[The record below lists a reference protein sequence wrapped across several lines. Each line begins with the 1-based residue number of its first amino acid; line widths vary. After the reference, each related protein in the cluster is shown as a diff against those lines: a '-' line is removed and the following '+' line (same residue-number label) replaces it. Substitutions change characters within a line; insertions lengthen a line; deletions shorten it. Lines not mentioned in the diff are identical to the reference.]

1 MELTEKVNYVSP
13 KDNVQ
18 LTIFSMLIIFG
29 SRIGGETVL
38 EYEQEIEHF
47 SDGGINYKVTITTM
61 ADEANPKKTNRY
73 CMDHYE
79 GGSGM
84 GPCYRIQKYDK
95 HTNTY
100 RML

>member
-1 MELTEKVNYVSP
+1 MDQVNYVSP

-38 EYEQEIEHF
+38 EYEHEIEHF
-47 SDGGINYKVTITTM
+47 SDGGVNYKIIITTM

-79 GGSGM
+79 GAGE

-95 HTNTY
+95 KTNTY
-100 RML
+100 QLL